1 MQTHK
6 SMLQK
11 LFEHNKIDKETL
23 GNSLAKIE
31 SNFQN

>member
-11 LFEHNKIDKETL
+11 LFELNKIDNETFS
-23 GNSLAKIE
+23 NSLAKIE